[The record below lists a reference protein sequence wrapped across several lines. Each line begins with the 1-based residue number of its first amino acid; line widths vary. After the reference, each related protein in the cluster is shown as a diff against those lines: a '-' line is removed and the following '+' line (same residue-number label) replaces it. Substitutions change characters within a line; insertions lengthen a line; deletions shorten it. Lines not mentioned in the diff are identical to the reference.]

1 MKIAG
6 RATPKRKPRQAPVH
20 HPAASTQRPQSHQQ
34 TLVARNN
41 QMKSAPP
48 AGAGKVHPFY
58 SWDPLTASGPPSEIF
73 ASGASTYVPIVM
85 RTQLSTAVS
94 AKPADVPAN
103 INTPSYFGYTVLVAT
118 SSKSGIACVSLSL
131 KWDNTLAPAGQKWVV
146 AVDPAVFPKLT
157 SWNSNNELPES
168 SRSGKFG
175 YYIRNTT
182 DQFTLGGTIRSLRLN
197 VGVDLPPANSVIDP
211 NASGGVWTGL
221 IQFILGHPDTATY
234 SGNQMT
240 TGKALACIPVNQSD
254 YMDYTTYYGAPSDL
268 GPDDWEGGS
277 NYKYAKSLMV
287 ATGFDGKK
295 YRYGQE
301 YGHLAGISAA
311 GNGIDAVRKAAA
323 QQSSHSDVDLTGA
336 AQLTAS
342 DLRAIQA
349 ATAVDAFLSK
359 VQDPDMSV
367 ALLMF
372 EPRVNQDKVNSYEL
386 TVGQN
391 QLCRFAPNSLLNS
404 LARPAP
410 IAPLASHNVARAA
423 DRKSVV

>member
-1 MKIAG
+1 
-6 RATPKRKPRQAPVH
+6 
-20 HPAASTQRPQSHQQ
+20 
-34 TLVARNN
+34 
-41 QMKSAPP
+41 
-48 AGAGKVHPFY
+48 
-58 SWDPLTASGPPSEIF
+58 
-73 ASGASTYVPIVM
+73 
-85 RTQLSTAVS
+85 
-94 AKPADVPAN
+94 
-103 INTPSYFGYTVLVAT
+103 
-118 SSKSGIACVSLSL
+118 
-131 KWDNTLAPAGQKWVV
+131 
-146 AVDPAVFPKLT
+146 
-157 SWNSNNELPES
+157 
-168 SRSGKFG
+168 
-175 YYIRNTT
+175 
-182 DQFTLGGTIRSLRLN
+182 
-197 VGVDLPPANSVIDP
+197 
-211 NASGGVWTGL
+211 VWFSL

-323 QQSSHSDVDLTGA
+323 QQSSHSDADLTGV
-336 AQLTAS
+336 AQLTAT

-372 EPRVNQDKVNSYEL
+372 EPRVSQEKVNSYEL

-391 QLCRFAPNSLLNS
+391 QLCRFGPNSLLNS

-410 IAPLASHNVARAA
+410 IAPLASHNAARAA
-423 DRKSVV
+423 GQSTKSFLTEVGDVAAKIGHAGAQVWGAAKTIGRIVAPLML